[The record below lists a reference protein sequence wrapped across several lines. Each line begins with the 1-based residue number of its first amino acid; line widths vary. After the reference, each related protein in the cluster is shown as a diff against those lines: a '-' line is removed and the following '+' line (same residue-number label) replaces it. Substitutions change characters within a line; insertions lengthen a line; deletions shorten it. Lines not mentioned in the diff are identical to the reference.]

1 MYAVHWK
8 PYRHTMAQDHRHMEE
23 LFTRIQRGEK
33 QAFDQLYL
41 RYFDNLKQFAQHY
54 VKREESAD
62 ELVSELFVQVWLR
75 RGSLHEINN
84 PTRYLYQSVKN
95 GCLTYLKKEN
105 RHARVSLDEVD
116 PANLQ
121 VAVTASPEQLLEYKE
136 LLSLLEEA
144 VDLMPDQRRTVFRMV
159 KEDRLKC
166 REVAELLGL
175 SVRTVENQVYRAVKR
190 LNEVVESYF
199 DAGNADQGRASRFFF
214 LVI

>member
-1 MYAVHWK
+1 
-8 PYRHTMAQDHRHMEE
+8 MAQDHTSTGT
-23 LFTRIQRGEK
+23 LFARIQRGEK

-41 RYFDNLKQFAQHY
+41 LHFDNLKQFAQQY
-54 VKREESAD
+54 VKREEAAD

-75 RGSLHEINN
+75 KGSLHEINN

-95 GCLTYLKKEN
+95 ACLTYLKREN
-105 RHARVSLDEVD
+105 RHARVPIDEVD
-116 PANLQ
+116 QASLQTAVIAN
-121 VAVTASPEQLLEYKE
+121 PEQLLEYKE

-144 VDLMPDQRRTVFRMV
+144 VDLMPHQRQTVFRMV

-175 SVRTVENQVYRAVKR
+175 SVRTVENQVYRAVKQ
-190 LNEVVESYF
+190 LNEVVERYF
-199 DAGNADQGRASRFFF
+199 DAGNANHGRASRFFF